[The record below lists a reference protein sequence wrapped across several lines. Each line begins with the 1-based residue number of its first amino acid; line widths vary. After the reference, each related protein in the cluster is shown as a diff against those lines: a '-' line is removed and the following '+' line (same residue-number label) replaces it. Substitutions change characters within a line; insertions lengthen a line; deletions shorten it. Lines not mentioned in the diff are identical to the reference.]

1 MTRMADTVA
10 VEGGRLLFDGV
21 DVAGLAGRVDTP
33 FFLYSQ
39 RRIAANVARLRAAFA
54 AHHAATRV
62 FFAGKAC
69 SNLWF
74 LEQVRAAGADVEVNS
89 GGELWKAL
97 RAGFAPGQAVF
108 NGVAKTRRELEEAV
122 GAGIAGVVADS
133 LCELRR
139 LEEVARELGRTA
151 RVLPRVDVNVA
162 GGTHPGLETASGG
175 KAGIDLGE
183 ALEAFR
189 LVVASPHLE
198 LAGLH
203 LHIGSQ
209 ITTVEPYLAA
219 LRVALDLLDDVERRL
234 GVTPPVLDLGGGF
247 AVAYRERPLSPAGDY
262 FHTAL
267 TVEDYA
273 AAVCAEIARRRPS
286 LELWLEP
293 GRAVAADTAILVTR
307 VESEK
312 TKLRRDR
319 HGRPSAPERWLL
331 VDAGYNTFFDP
342 VLYGWYYRLVSV
354 SRPDAA
360 NDGSFRVAGPLCD
373 GGDVYGGDDGTDH
386 RRLPAATAPGDVL
399 AFHDAGAYVLE
410 LMTPYNARPTAAAY
424 AVVGEPGEDGTG
436 RAHVLRIR
444 APQSREGLVALDEAA
459 PLDET
464 APLDEA
470 APPAGTA
477 GSGG

>member
-1 MTRMADTVA
+1 MADTVT

-39 RRIAANVARLRAAFA
+39 RRIAANVERLRRAFETRHVA
-54 AHHAATRV
+54 SRV

-74 LEQVRAAGADVEVNS
+74 LEQVRAAGAGVEVNS

-97 RAGFAPGQAVF
+97 RAGFGPGQAVF
-108 NGVAKTRRELEEAV
+108 NGVAKSREEIEEAV
-122 GAGIAGVVADS
+122 RAGIAGIVADS

-139 LEEVARELGRTA
+139 IDEVARELGTPA
-151 RVLPRVDVNVA
+151 RVLPRVDVNVS
-162 GGTHPGLETASGG
+162 GGTHPGLETSSGG

-189 LVVASPHLE
+189 LAAASPHLE

-209 ITTVEPYLAA
+209 ITAVEPYLRA
-219 LRVALDLLDDVERRL
+219 LGVALDLIDDVEREL
-234 GVTPPVLDLGGGF
+234 GVTLPALDLGGGF
-247 AVAYRERPLSPAGDY
+247 AVAYRERPLAPDGDY
-262 FHTAL
+262 FFTGLA
-267 TVEDYA
+267 VEDYA
-273 AAVCAEIARRRPS
+273 AAVCAEVAQRRPE

-293 GRAVAADTAILVTR
+293 GRSIAADTAILVTR

-312 TKLRRDR
+312 TKRLRDQL
-319 HGRPSAPERWLL
+319 GRVVAGDRWLL

-342 VLYGWYYRLVSV
+342 VLYGWYYPLVSV
-354 SRPDAA
+354 TRPDVRPG
-360 NDGSFRVAGPLCD
+360 GSFRVAGPLCD
-373 GGDVYGGDDGTDH
+373 GGDVYGGDDDTAY
-386 RRLPAATAPGDVL
+386 RRLPADTAPGDLL
-399 AFHDAGAYVLE
+399 AFYDAGAYVLE

-424 AVVGEPGEDGTG
+424 AVVAGDDRGDGDG
-436 RAHVLRIR
+436 REGAEVLRIR
-444 APQSREGLVALDEAA
+444 ARQSREDLVALDEAT
-459 PLDET
+459 PL
-464 APLDEA
+464 
-470 APPAGTA
+470 G
-477 GSGG
+477 